1 MIAIFIA
8 VSAVLIDGGF
18 NSALIQK
25 KEPTQTD
32 YSTILYWN
40 IGISIILYLILF
52 LISPLIAR
60 YFSMPILADVLKV
73 LGIYLIISSIFGIQ
87 KNRLSKCLAFKCI
100 AITDLSAY
108 IFSASIAIIMAYY
121 GFGVWSLVAMQIV
134 SGLVTIV
141 VLWLITHWR
150 PSLCFSIQTIKE
162 LFGFGGF
169 ILAAGLL
176 QEFCKNLQG
185 IIIGRKFSATQ
196 MGYFSQAYK
205 LDQISSYSIP
215 QVIVQVMYP
224 VYSSIQDDRKRLIEI
239 LSMNIRV
246 ISFLIYPI
254 LAILILIA
262 EPLIIWLYSEKWLP
276 CVPYFQVLC
285 VGGFFVCLQNVNFYA
300 VAAIGKSKQ
309 LFYWSFYK
317 WGFLLAALLI
327 GMLFGIYG
335 ILWGMVLSNLN
346 IYLINAYLVAR
357 YVGMQLISQAKCIF
371 PIIGAITMSVVIGL
385 LCMEYTN
392 SFFMGT
398 ILFIISYIGIGII
411 FRYVALEESIQV
423 AKRIIH
429 KSE

>member
-246 ISFLIYPI
+246 ISFLIYP
-254 LAILILIA
+254 
-262 EPLIIWLYSEKWLP
+262 
-276 CVPYFQVLC
+276 
-285 VGGFFVCLQNVNFYA
+285 
-300 VAAIGKSKQ
+300 
-309 LFYWSFYK
+309 
-317 WGFLLAALLI
+317 
-327 GMLFGIYG
+327 
-335 ILWGMVLSNLN
+335 
-346 IYLINAYLVAR
+346 LVDDK
-357 YVGMQLISQAKCIF
+357 I
-371 PIIGAITMSVVIGL
+371 
-385 LCMEYTN
+385 
-392 SFFMGT
+392 
-398 ILFIISYIGIGII
+398 
-411 FRYVALEESIQV
+411 
-423 AKRIIH
+423 
-429 KSE
+429 